1 MKKVSKR
8 YAILLC
14 VTTAVAACGGKDN
27 VTPADTESQ
36 AFDDLRDEV
45 RAVVEDPA
53 REAQAILLVDS
64 LQHDFKALRSVLEE
78 RSSRTR
84 ELNAD
89 YDTTRAV
96 FDAHLKSALAELR
109 ESRRVV
115 TKTQLALRE
124 ALSPEEREQLD
135 RAHSKAMTATIKS
148 MQAI

>member
-27 VTPADTESQ
+27 VSPVDTESQ

-45 RAVVEDPA
+45 RLVVEDPA
-53 REAQAILLVDS
+53 REAQAILLVDA
-64 LQHDFKALRSVLEE
+64 LEHDFLALSSVLKK

-96 FDAHLKSALAELR
+96 FDAHLKSAQAELR
-109 ESRRVV
+109 KSRRNV
-115 TKTQLALRE
+115 TRTQLALRD
-124 ALSPEEREQLD
+124 ALSSAEREQID
-135 RAHSKAMTATIKS
+135 KAHSKAMTATIKS

>member
-1 MKKVSKR
+1 MKKVRNR

-14 VTTAVAACGGKDN
+14 VTAAVTACGGKDT
-27 VTPADTESQ
+27 VSPADAKSQ

-45 RAVVEDPA
+45 RLVVEDPA
-53 REAQAILLVDS
+53 REAQAILLVDA
-64 LQHDFKALRSVLEE
+64 LEHDFLALSSVLEK

-96 FDAHLKSALAELR
+96 FGAHMETTLAELR
-109 ESRRVV
+109 ENRRAV
-115 TKTQLALRE
+115 TKTQLALLDV
-124 ALSPEEREQLD
+124 LSSEERDQID
-135 RAHSKAMTATIKS
+135 KAHSKAMSAAIKS